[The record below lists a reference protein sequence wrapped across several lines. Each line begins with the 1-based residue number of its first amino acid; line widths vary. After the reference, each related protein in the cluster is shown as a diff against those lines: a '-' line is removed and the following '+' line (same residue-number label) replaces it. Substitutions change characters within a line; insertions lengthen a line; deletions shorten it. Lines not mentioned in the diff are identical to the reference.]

1 MSGDSLRRVLRRC
14 VEDYGYSWDTT
25 RQIINR
31 MLGGHYTVESLQ
43 ALYRKDKELVIGRTT
58 PVIKMTPGTQCA
70 RIGLNASFVC
80 NAICCRQVRHF

>member
-31 MLGGHYTVESLQ
+31 MLGGHYIRE
-43 ALYRKDKELVIGRTT
+43 TT
-58 PVIKMTPGTQCA
+58 LPIQTETKNLSSGGP
-70 RIGLNASFVC
+70 R
-80 NAICCRQVRHF
+80 R

>member
-43 ALYRKDKELVIGRTT
+43 ALYRKDKEPYVHKRDD
-58 PVIKMTPGTQCA
+58 PA
-70 RIGLNASFVC
+70 HSD
-80 NAICCRQVRHF
+80 